1 MKILFQQIAVILLQI
16 ILSISIY
23 AFFYNMFN
31 KIYLKGRQW
40 SSTMPE
46 MLKEDRI
53 TSIITLLASLV
64 VLGITIVINILYKP
78 FIGFYLVSIFLLFMC
93 SDLIFPIKG
102 RKISDNCYVMIYHI
116 DHFIVTLN
124 GRKIWIK
131 GKRLRGDPDQIIYRE
146 ESPKWL
152 PPHENDSV
160 SNDDYEFALN
170 AIVKFEQKNR
180 RECIIKNFQDA
191 K

>member
-1 MKILFQQIAVILLQI
+1 
-16 ILSISIY
+16 
-23 AFFYNMFN
+23 MFN
-31 KIYLKGRQW
+31 KIYLRGRQW

-53 TSIITLLASLV
+53 TSIITLLATII

-78 FIGFYLVSIFLLFMC
+78 FIGFYLVSIFLLFIC
-93 SDLIFPIKG
+93 SDSIFPPKG

-131 GKRLRGDPDQIIYRE
+131 GKRFRGDPDQIIYRE

-152 PPHENDSV
+152 PPNENEPV
-160 SNDDYEFALN
+160 LNDDYEFALN
-170 AIVKFEQKNR
+170 AIVKFEQKSR
-180 RECIIKNFQDA
+180 RECIINVSST
-191 K
+191 